1 MTEKLNVTML
11 GGFSIRQGVRCVDD
25 SGNRMKKVWLLLAYL
40 IYTRNQP
47 NAKGSI
53 TTAMTGD
60 DYEDAENAAG
70 RMKALFYR
78 ARTLLS
84 QLEEDLGHTLIVYKN
99 GGYSWNPDY
108 PITLDVEEFDRLCA
122 MAAGKTEPEEQLA
135 LYLRA
140 LALYRGDFLPKLAS
154 EPWVMPVAAYY
165 HQLYLQI
172 LEQALNMLEKANRW
186 AEAEKLCQQGLGIEP
201 YSEMLYQHKMSISIA
216 AGDRPAA
223 MAAYEKMSE
232 LLFDNFGVMPSE
244 ESLQLY
250 REACREK
257 KDHAVS
263 IAHVQEQLRETPESK
278 GAIFCEFDFFRFLY
292 QTKARELERSGAVA
306 HIALLSCVGQ
316 DEEPLSRRSLDTAV
330 DNLRV
335 LMLENLR
342 QGDVVTRCSVSQL
355 CCMLPQANYEN
366 SCAVCQ
372 RIIRAFKRQ
381 YPHSPAQIVFRVH
394 PLEPLVSNP

>member
-1 MTEKLNVTML
+1 MTEKLNVAML

-47 NAKGSI
+47 NAKGGI

-122 MAAGKTEPEEQLA
+122 MAAAQADPDGQLA

-140 LALYRGDFLPKLAS
+140 LELYRGDFLPKLAS
-154 EPWVMPVAAYY
+154 EPWVVPIAAYY

-172 LEQALNMLEKANRW
+172 LERALNMLEKANRW

-216 AGDRPAA
+216 SGDRPAA

-263 IAHVQEQLRETPESK
+263 ITHVQEQLRETPESK

-316 DEEPLSRRSLDTAV
+316 DQEPLSRRSLDTAV
-330 DNLRV
+330 ENLRV

>member
-1 MTEKLNVTML
+1 MAEKLNVTML
-11 GGFSIRQGVRCVDD
+11 GGFSIRQGVRWVDD
-25 SGNRMKKVWLLLAYL
+25 SENRMKKVWLLLAYL
-40 IYTRNQP
+40 IYTRNHP
-47 NAKGSI
+47 NTKGGLA
-53 TTAMTGD
+53 TAINGD
-60 DYEDAENAAG
+60 DYEEAENAAG

-84 QLEEDLGHTLIVYKN
+84 QLEGDLGHTLIVYKN
-99 GGYSWNPDY
+99 GGYSWNGEY

-122 MAAGKTEPEEQLA
+122 MATARTDPDAQLT

-140 LALYRGDFLPKLAS
+140 LELYKGDFLPKLAV
-154 EPWVMPVAAYY
+154 EPWVMPIATYY
-165 HQLYLQI
+165 HQLYLQV
-172 LEQALNMLEKANRW
+172 LEQTLKMLEQANRW
-186 AEAEKLCQQGLGIEP
+186 AEAEKLCQQGLVIEP

-216 AGDRPAA
+216 AGDRSAA

-263 IAHVQEQLRETPESK
+263 ITHIQEQLRETPESR

-316 DEEPLSRRSLDTAV
+316 DQEPLNRRSLDTAV
-330 DNLRV
+330 ENLRV

-366 SCAVCQ
+366 SCAVCR
-372 RIIRAFKRQ
+372 RIIKAFKRQ

-394 PLEPLVSNP
+394 PLEPLGSNP

>member
-1 MTEKLNVTML
+1 MAEKLNVTML
-11 GGFSIRQGVRCVDD
+11 GGFSIRQGVRWVDD
-25 SGNRMKKVWLLLAYL
+25 SENRMKKVWLLLAYL
-40 IYTRNQP
+40 IYTRNHP
-47 NAKGSI
+47 NAKGGL
-53 TTAMTGD
+53 TAAISGD
-60 DYEDAENAAG
+60 DYEEAENAAG

-84 QLEEDLGHTLIVYKN
+84 QLETDLGHTLIVHKN
-99 GGYSWNPDY
+99 GGYSWNSEY
-108 PITLDVEEFDRLCA
+108 PITLDVEEFDRLCS
-122 MAAGKTEPEEQLA
+122 AAAVRTEPEEQLA

-140 LALYRGDFLPKLAS
+140 LELYKGDFLPKLAV
-154 EPWVMPVAAYY
+154 EPWVMPIATYY
-165 HQLYLQI
+165 HQLYLQA
-172 LEQALNMLEKANRW
+172 LEQALKMLEKASRW
-186 AEAEKLCQQGLGIEP
+186 EEAEKLCQQGLGIEP

-263 IAHVQEQLRETPESK
+263 IAHVQEQLRETPESR

-316 DEEPLSRRSLDTAV
+316 DQEPLSRRSLDTAV
-330 DNLRV
+330 ENLRV

-366 SCAVCQ
+366 SCAVCR
-372 RIIRAFKRQ
+372 RIIKAFRRQ

-394 PLEPLVSNP
+394 PLEPLISNS

>member
-1 MTEKLNVTML
+1 MDEKLNVTML
-11 GGFSIRQGVRCVDD
+11 GGFSIRQGARWVDD
-25 SGNRMKKVWLLLAYL
+25 GENRMKKVWLLLAYL
-40 IYTRNQP
+40 IYTRNHP
-47 NAKGSI
+47 NARGGLAA
-53 TTAMTGD
+53 AMNGD
-60 DYEDAENAAG
+60 DYEEAENAAG

-78 ARTLLS
+78 ARALLS
-84 QLEEDLGHTLIVYKN
+84 QLGTDLGHTLIVYKN
-99 GGYSWNPDY
+99 GGYSWDPDY

-122 MAAGKTEPEEQLA
+122 MAAARTEPEEQLA

-140 LALYRGDFLPKLAS
+140 LELYRGDFLPKLAS
-154 EPWVMPVAAYY
+154 EPWVVPIAAYY
-165 HQLYLQI
+165 HQLYLRV
-172 LEQALNMLEKANRW
+172 LELTLKMLEDAGRW
-186 AEAEKLCQQGLGIEP
+186 EEAEKRCQQGLGIEP
-201 YSEMLYQHKMSISIA
+201 YSEVLYQHKMSISIA
-216 AGDRPAA
+216 TGDRPAA

-263 IAHVQEQLRETPESK
+263 ITHVQEQLRETPESK

-316 DEEPLSRRSLDTAV
+316 DGEPLSRRSLDTAV
-330 DNLRV
+330 ENLRL

-372 RIIRAFKRQ
+372 RIIKAFKRQ
-381 YPHSPAQIVFRVH
+381 YPHSPAQIQFRVH

>member
-1 MTEKLNVTML
+1 MDEKLNVTML
-11 GGFSIRQGVRCVDD
+11 GGFSIRQGARWVDD
-25 SGNRMKKVWLLLAYL
+25 GENRMKKVWLLLAYL
-40 IYTRNQP
+40 IYTRNHS
-47 NAKGSI
+47 NARGGLAA
-53 TTAMTGD
+53 AMNGD
-60 DYEDAENAAG
+60 DFEEAENAAG

-78 ARTLLS
+78 ARALLS
-84 QLEEDLGHTLIVYKN
+84 QLGTDLGHTLIVYKN
-99 GGYSWNPDY
+99 GGYSWDPDY

-122 MAAGKTEPEEQLA
+122 MAAARTEPEEQLA

-140 LALYRGDFLPKLAS
+140 LELYRGDFLPKLAS
-154 EPWVMPVAAYY
+154 EPWVVPIAAYY
-165 HQLYLQI
+165 HQLYLRV
-172 LEQALNMLEKANRW
+172 LEQTLKMLEDAGRW
-186 AEAEKLCQQGLGIEP
+186 EEAEKRCQQGLGIEP
-201 YSEMLYQHKMSISIA
+201 YSEVLYQHKMSISIA
-216 AGDRPAA
+216 TGDRPAA

-263 IAHVQEQLRETPESK
+263 ITHVQEQLRETPESK

-316 DEEPLSRRSLDTAV
+316 DGEPLSRRSLDTAV
-330 DNLRV
+330 ENLRV

-372 RIIRAFKRQ
+372 RIIKAFKRQ
-381 YPHSPAQIVFRVH
+381 YPHSPAQIQFRVH

>member
-1 MTEKLNVTML
+1 MEEKLNITML

-25 SGNRMKKVWLLLAYL
+25 SENRMKKVWLLLAYL
-40 IYTRNQP
+40 IYTRNHP
-47 NAKGSI
+47 NARGGLAAAIS
-53 TTAMTGD
+53 GE
-60 DYEDAENAAG
+60 DYEEAENAAG

-78 ARTLLS
+78 ARTLLN
-84 QLEEDLGHTLIVYKN
+84 QLEEGLGHALIVYKN
-99 GGYSWNPDY
+99 GGYSWDPEY
-108 PITLDVEEFDRLCA
+108 PMTLDVEEFDRLCSLA
-122 MAAGKTEPEEQLA
+122 SARTEPEERLE

-140 LALYRGDFLPKLAS
+140 LELYRGDFLPKLAV
-154 EPWVMPVAAYY
+154 EPWVMPIATYY
-165 HQLYLQI
+165 HQLYLQV
-172 LEQALNMLEKANRW
+172 LEQTLTMLGAANRW
-186 AEAEKLCQQGLGIEP
+186 AEAEQLCQQGLSIEP
-201 YSEMLYQHKMSISIA
+201 YSETLYQHKMSISIA

-232 LLFDNFGVMPSE
+232 VLFDNFGVMPSE
-244 ESLQLY
+244 ESLRLY

-263 IAHVQEQLRETPESK
+263 IAHVQEQLRESPESK

-306 HIALLSCVGQ
+306 HIALLSCLGEGQ
-316 DEEPLSRRSLDTAV
+316 EVLSRRSLDTAV
-330 DNLRV
+330 ENLRV

-342 QGDVVTRCSVSQL
+342 QGDVVTRCSASQL

-366 SCAVCQ
+366 SCAVCR
-372 RIIRAFKRQ
+372 RIIKAFKRQ

-394 PLEPLVSNP
+394 PLEPLVSDR

>member
-1 MTEKLNVTML
+1 VDEKLNVTML
-11 GGFSIRQGVRCVDD
+11 GGFSIRQGARWVDD
-25 SGNRMKKVWLLLAYL
+25 GENRMKKVWLLLAYL
-40 IYTRNQP
+40 IYTRNHP
-47 NAKGSI
+47 NARGGLAA
-53 TTAMTGD
+53 AMNGD
-60 DYEDAENAAG
+60 DYEEAENAAG

-78 ARTLLS
+78 ARALLS
-84 QLEEDLGHTLIVYKN
+84 QLGTDLGHTLIVYKN
-99 GGYSWNPDY
+99 GGYSWDPDY

-122 MAAGKTEPEEQLA
+122 MAAARTEPEEQLA

-140 LALYRGDFLPKLAS
+140 LELYRGDFLPKLAS
-154 EPWVMPVAAYY
+154 EPWVVPIAAYY
-165 HQLYLQI
+165 HQLYLRV
-172 LEQALNMLEKANRW
+172 LELTLKMLEDAGRW
-186 AEAEKLCQQGLGIEP
+186 EEAEKRCQQGLGIEP
-201 YSEMLYQHKMSISIA
+201 YSEVLYQHKMSISIA
-216 AGDRPAA
+216 TGDRPAA

-263 IAHVQEQLRETPESK
+263 ITHVQEQLRETPESK

-316 DEEPLSRRSLDTAV
+316 DGEPLSRRSLDTAV
-330 DNLRV
+330 ENLRL

-372 RIIRAFKRQ
+372 RIIKAFKRQ
-381 YPHSPAQIVFRVH
+381 YPHSPAQIQFRVH